1 MKRDIPL
8 ARTWVEVDLSSI
20 RHNFR
25 EIKKRLSPQV
35 RFMAVIKADAYGHG
49 AEQVARVTLEE
60 GATYLG
66 VATVEEA
73 LALRQAGIK
82 APILLLS
89 SPPPEAARLVVEKDI
104 AAAIFSLPQ
113 AEALAREAF
122 RQKKKAKVH
131 IKVDTGMGRVGL
143 RGAEEV
149 VFFCRKIKEWPL
161 FIEGIFTHFACA
173 DEVAK
178 EKTIRQLD
186 RFLGVIKRL
195 ENDALNIPL
204 KHAANSA
211 ATLEYPPSH
220 LDMVR
225 VGIALY
231 GYYPRP
237 GACSVDLRPA
247 LTWKARITQV
257 KHVPPGT
264 PISYGWTYIT
274 SGEEIIATVAVG
286 YADGYRRSLSNRG
299 WVLVQG
305 KKAPVV
311 GRVCMDQLMIRLEEE
326 VATGSEV
333 ILLGRQGEET
343 IMADE
348 IASWLDTISYEI
360 LTSIGRRVP
369 RTYKNIS

>member
-1 MKRDIPL
+1 M
-8 ARTWVEVDLSSI
+8 DLSSI

-73 LALRQAGIK
+73 LVLRQAGIK

-89 SPPPEAARLVVEKDI
+89 PPPPEAARLVVEKDI

-178 EKTIRQLD
+178 EKTVRQLD

-257 KHVPPGT
+257 KHVPTGT

>member
-1 MKRDIPL
+1 M
-8 ARTWVEVDLSSI
+8 
-20 RHNFR
+20 
-25 EIKKRLSPQV
+25 
-35 RFMAVIKADAYGHG
+35 
-49 AEQVARVTLEE
+49 
-60 GATYLG
+60 
-66 VATVEEA
+66 
-73 LALRQAGIK
+73 
-82 APILLLS
+82 
-89 SPPPEAARLVVEKDI
+89 
-104 AAAIFSLPQ
+104 
-113 AEALAREAF
+113 
-122 RQKKKAKVH
+122 
-131 IKVDTGMGRVGL
+131 
-143 RGAEEV
+143 
-149 VFFCRKIKEWPL
+149 
-161 FIEGIFTHFACA
+161 
-173 DEVAK
+173 
-178 EKTIRQLD
+178 
-186 RFLGVIKRL
+186 
-195 ENDALNIPL
+195 
-204 KHAANSA
+204 
-211 ATLEYPPSH
+211 
-220 LDMVR
+220 
-225 VGIALY
+225 GIALY

-305 KKAPVV
+305 KKTPVV

-326 VATGSEV
+326 VVTGSEV

-348 IASWLDTISYEI
+348 IASWLDTISYEV